1 MDEREKLEERLGH
14 PRLREFTCNSL
25 LRHSKNGMI
34 VISTNLNISDANI
47 KLCKEYESWLQNKKL
62 EDSET
67 SKNISKMLF
76 IFSPLMKHPITM
88 MKKVDKLI

>member
-1 MDEREKLEERLGH
+1 MKGE
-14 PRLREFTCNSL
+14 
-25 LRHSKNGMI
+25 
-34 VISTNLNISDANI
+34 
-47 KLCKEYESWLQNKKL
+47 EYESWLQNKKL